1 MPSKSA
7 LQKAARERAERIREV
22 REALKPMPGLDRFLG
37 AIEGHGTAWGWL
49 HVYVGENP
57 YLHLCVRHG
66 GRHFGDSACSPE
78 DCLACKWYETVP
90 RQALQTTIEV
100 TGRKG
105 EYDGRINVLTQ

>member
-1 MPSKSA
+1 MDHREETKAVKKALRAVGISA
-7 LQKAARERAERIREV
+7 RV
-22 REALKPMPGLDRFLG
+22 DH
-37 AIEGHGTAWGWL
+37 GHGTAWGWL

-57 YLHLCVRHG
+57 YPHLCVRHG